1 MIKYA
6 HIIKINEL
14 KVKGSKKMKKIVVLG
29 SVLLIA
35 LSAQAGLYRWV
46 DDAGN
51 VHFSD
56 KVPVAASKKSHS
68 ELNKTGDVTKTV
80 DPSSIQNEKE
90 LQEIAA
96 NEKAK
101 KQEIQRIKQEALDVV
116 YRRDD
121 YLLATYENEDEIKH
135 SFESKIKMLKGNSRI
150 LQAQNNV
157 LNKKIV
163 KLEKKVTTVTHKDTL
178 NTLAGKIVNINK
190 TIVQYRQA
198 LEENETQIAKLN
210 ADYKTDL
217 NRFLELTQ

>member
-1 MIKYA
+1 
-6 HIIKINEL
+6 
-14 KVKGSKKMKKIVVLG
+14 MKKIVVLG

-56 KVPVAASKKSHS
+56 KVPASASNKSHS
-68 ELNKTGDVTKTV
+68 ELNKTGDVTKTF

-90 LQEIAA
+90 LEEIAA
-96 NEKAK
+96 REKAK
-101 KQEIQRIKQEALDVV
+101 KEEIKRIKQEALDIV
-116 YRRDD
+116 YKRDD
-121 YLLATYENEDEIKH
+121 YLLATYENEDELKN
-135 SFESKIKMLKGNSRI
+135 SFESKIRMLEGNSRI
-150 LQAQNNV
+150 LEAQNNV

-163 KLEKKVTTVTHKDTL
+163 KLEERVTTVTHKDTL

-190 TIVQYRQA
+190 TIIQYKKA
-198 LEENETQIAKLN
+198 LEENNTQIAKLN

-217 NRFLELTQ
+217 NRFLELTK

>member
-1 MIKYA
+1 
-6 HIIKINEL
+6 
-14 KVKGSKKMKKIVVLG
+14 MKKIVVLG

-56 KVPVAASKKSHS
+56 KVPAAASKKSHS

-80 DPSSIQNEKE
+80 DPSSLQNEKE
-90 LQEIAA
+90 LEEIAA

-101 KQEIQRIKQEALDVV
+101 QEEIRRIKQEAMDIV
-116 YRRDD
+116 YKRDD

-150 LQAQNNV
+150 LEAQNNV
-157 LNKKIV
+157 LSKKIV
-163 KLEKKVTTVTHKDTL
+163 KLEKKVSTVKHKDTL
-178 NTLAGKIVNINK
+178 LSLSGKIVNINK
-190 TIVQYRQA
+190 TIVQYKQA
-198 LEENETQIAKLN
+198 LEENETQIAKLSAN
-210 ADYKTDL
+210 YKIDL
-217 NRFLELTQ
+217 ERFIELTK